1 MKLLGKVSWALRHIP
16 LILGLL
22 AFYFYAHLWLLKPH
36 RVITM
41 RDLYEVFYIDF
52 LALEPKDVEI
62 VKLTDEELVT
72 ISRNPCPILKL
83 AVMLRMDTKY
93 VCRFISETVCKRV
106 LRHIDE
112 RLVFERDYDHIRPYK
127 DGCRERIY
135 RRSLGSE
142 AARLRPKCLAQSST
156 PFKVLRYISEL

>member
-22 AFYFYAHLWLLKPH
+22 AFYFYAHLWLLKSH

-41 RDLYEVFYIDF
+41 HDLYEVFYIDF
-52 LALEPKDVEI
+52 LALEPRDVEI
-62 VKLTDEELVT
+62 IKLTDEELVT

-83 AVMLRMDTKY
+83 AVMLRIDTKY
-93 VCRFISETVCKRV
+93 VCRFISETVCKHV

-135 RRSLGSE
+135 RR
-142 AARLRPKCLAQSST
+142 
-156 PFKVLRYISEL
+156 F